1 MGWPELEYVLCA
13 WPALYGRLKVDNKI
27 LVMEEVVEVCF
38 YNLFCCSIC
47 EEKKK
52 PVRSEETVNPV
63 STGEPKGEPVKN
75 DP

>member
-1 MGWPELEYVLCA
+1 
-13 WPALYGRLKVDNKI
+13 
-27 LVMEEVVEVCF
+27 MEEVVEVCF